1 MYQGHAWSVVR
12 LNEKDYDREM
22 KEKAKRLK
30 EAAKKLA
37 DDIGDDIQRIDVEK
51 ETIELMKGFEGAFTS
66 ISDEI
71 KRMRVEMEERGVEE
85 TVRKDADNLQ
95 RTTKKVAVDILDGL
109 EKAAQDL
116 RKELDKDGK

>member
-1 MYQGHAWSVVR
+1 VVR